1 MGANRVQKWA
11 AFWVLGLIWGSSFLL
26 IRVGVEEVSPFQVV
40 FMRTGIAALGLN
52 LVLLL
57 RGKHIPFNLRELF
70 PLLVIGVGNT
80 VIPFVLISWGE
91 TQIDSGIA
99 SVLNA
104 TAALFTA
111 VLAHYAFR
119 DERITIQKIAG
130 LALGFFGVVVLASR
144 SWVDGQIVTGDLAGQ
159 LAVVVASFFYALFGV
174 YSRKLMHGRYE
185 PMVISAGSMVAASI
199 LSGLLM
205 LIAPYFNGQPP
216 VPLADLTQDA
226 LIALVLLGFLNTFIA
241 YILFYWIIQQL
252 GASRA
257 SMVTYVTPAIALVLG
272 AVVLNEIVDWRL
284 LAGAALILSGIGV
297 VNLRLWAR
305 PRPADVSTGDELAS
319 EKAH

>member
-1 MGANRVQKWA
+1 MQKWA

-40 FMRTGIAALGLN
+40 FIRTGIAAVGLN

-70 PLLVIGVGNT
+70 PLMVIGVGNT

-91 TQIDSGIA
+91 TQVDSGLA

-111 VLAHYAFR
+111 VLAHLAFR
-119 DERITIQKIAG
+119 DERITVQKIVG
-130 LALGFFGVVVLASR
+130 LALGFLGVVVLASR

-159 LAVVVASFFYALFGV
+159 LAVVVASFFYAFFGV
-174 YSRKLMHGRYE
+174 YSRKLMHGQYE
-185 PMVISAGSMVAASI
+185 PLVISAGSMVAASI
-199 LSGLLM
+199 LSGALM

-216 VPLADLTQDA
+216 VLLADLTRDA
-226 LIALVLLGFLNTFIA
+226 LIALLLLGFLNTFVA
-241 YILFYWIIQQL
+241 YILFYSIIQQL

-272 AVVLNEIVDWRL
+272 AVVLNEVVDWRL
-284 LAGAALILSGIGV
+284 LVGAALILSGIGA
-297 VNLRLWAR
+297 VNLRLFGR
-305 PRPADVSTGDELAS
+305 RHPVDVATNESLAS
-319 EKAH
+319 EKAT